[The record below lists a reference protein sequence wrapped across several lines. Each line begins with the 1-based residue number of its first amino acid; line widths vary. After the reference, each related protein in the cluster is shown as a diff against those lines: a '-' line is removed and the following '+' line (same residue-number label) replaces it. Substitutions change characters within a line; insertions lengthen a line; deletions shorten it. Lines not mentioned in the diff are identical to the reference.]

1 MNLPVFKCRAS
12 KSGVL
17 NTGYKAIDEN
27 GLLKIK
33 ELENERDTLVNA
45 NGNKVKWT
53 DNKKQELE
61 KLLFLK
67 DNPQLGATCT
77 TYLKEWLIS
86 QVSGKE
92 KVVRAKSI
100 AHGITTEHL
109 VLQRASKF
117 FGFDFVKNEINYQN
131 DFFTGTPDTFAED
144 FVLDAKSCVSP
155 FTMPYFGVSVDYDY
169 DCQLQVYMELL
180 NLNKA
185 ILFYGLENG
194 TEDEINALAW
204 QIAKEEA
211 SKLGLESYDMDIDHY
226 KKAQEQLN
234 YDHMPDWQR
243 MVYREILRDSGLIE
257 SMKDRVIE
265 CRKYIDE
272 TLLPDFMHLKLQNT
286 RP

>member
-17 NTGYKAIDEN
+17 NTGYKSIDIN

-86 QVSGKE
+86 QVSGKG
-92 KVVRAKSI
+92 KVVRAKSLT
-100 AHGITTEHL
+100 HGITTEHL

-117 FGFDFVKNEINYQN
+117 FGFEFVKNEINYQN
-131 DFFTGTPDTFAED
+131 DFFTGTPDTFAKD

-169 DCQLQVYMELL
+169 DCQLQVYTKLL
-180 NLNKA
+180 NFDKA

-243 MVYREILRDSGLIE
+243 MVYREISKDNSLIE
-257 SMKDRVIE
+257 SMQDRVIE
-265 CRKYIDE
+265 CRQYIGNV
-272 TLLPDFMHLKLQNT
+272 LLPEFKGLELQNT